1 MDRINLLR
9 ERKQALEQAGKAV
22 RGAIAELFDESSFVE
37 LSAFSFSDR
46 LHYGEEPQ
54 GEGVVA
60 GFASIGGYPFYVIGQ
75 NFENGF
81 GGLTKAHC
89 DKIVKTIRAAEKNQ
103 TPVVWLLHSQGVK
116 LGEGVEALEGIAEVL
131 TASAQLKGS
140 VPQYAIVMGE
150 VYGAAAAVAAE
161 ADAVFFLKE
170 SALAVTSPLVLAA
183 KSGKN
188 LKKEEVG
195 GFSALSHTLLPAIEA
210 KDLEEVSAYIRK
222 IQELL
227 TVPVIDAELNE
238 PMPALNEGAD
248 AKAIVSAL
256 EDAVELGKNCAPQVR
271 TFLARVGGI
280 SVAAVVFDKAL
291 LNAENV
297 RKARDFAEL
306 ASCYSL
312 PFVTFV
318 DVGGAEPTLAV
329 NNSAF
334 LKEAGEYLNMLDNI
348 DAAKVAVVTGRA
360 VGLGYSLFA
369 AKSAGF
375 DYTYALESADIS
387 LFENEQGAEIV
398 YQNERGKDK
407 EELLARYAEE
417 YSDPVHAAKGGYLDN
432 VIEPQFLKQYLIA
445 SLQML
450 LR

>member
-9 ERKQALEQAGKAV
+9 ERKEALAQAGKAV

-37 LSAFSFSDR
+37 LSSFSFSDR
-46 LHYGEEPQ
+46 LHYGETPQ
-54 GEGVVA
+54 GEGVVS
-60 GFASIGGYPFYVIGQ
+60 GFATIGGYPFYVIGQ

-89 DKIVKTIRAAEKNQ
+89 DKIVKTLRAAEKNA

-131 TASAQLKGS
+131 TAAAQLKGS

-150 VYGAAAAVAAE
+150 VFGAAAAIAAE

-170 SALAVTSPLVLAA
+170 SALAVSSPLVLAA

-195 GFSALSHTLLPAIEA
+195 GYSALRHTLLPAIEA
-210 KDLEEVSAYIRK
+210 KDLEEVSARIRE
-222 IQELL
+222 IHELL
-227 TVPVIDAELNE
+227 TLPVLDAELNE
-238 PMPALNEGAD
+238 TLPALNEGAD
-248 AKAIVSAL
+248 AKAVLSAL
-256 EDAVELGKNCAPQVR
+256 EGAVELGANCAPEVK
-271 TFLARVGGI
+271 TVLARVGGI
-280 SVAAVVFDKAL
+280 AIAAVVFDKAV

-306 ASCYSL
+306 ASCYDL

-318 DVGGAEPTLAV
+318 DCGGAEPTLSV
-329 NNSAF
+329 NDSAF
-334 LKEAGEYLNMLDNI
+334 LKEVGEYLNMLDNI
-348 DAAKVAVVTGRA
+348 DAAKVSVVTGRA

-375 DYTYALESADIS
+375 DYTYALANAEIS
-387 LFENEQGAEIV
+387 LFESEQGAEIV
-398 YQNERGKDK
+398 YREESGKDK

-450 LR
+450 MR